1 MPWMRQKMLSWGMG
15 ICWYYI
21 TYWNIFHVSDFYLI
35 NKTFTFK
42 LVLSDNKFGFAGNI
56 WTCLSANITI
66 HNVVTGIINEPQK
79 LRLPDIVEFTH
90 FSFKSKTWTFI
101 TILASYFCQRC
112 IRYASFMISWFNHF
126 IFSEKLCIKVL
137 FFAHRGHLQELK
149 VRDLKILCLS
159 QLCSLTYPI
168 INVGI

>member
-1 MPWMRQKMLSWGMG
+1 MPWMRQNMLSWGMG
-15 ICWYYI
+15 FCWYHI
-21 TYWNIFHVSDFYLI
+21 AYWNIFHVSDFYLI

-42 LVLSDNKFGFAGNI
+42 LFLSGNKFGFAGNI
-56 WTCLSANITI
+56 WTCLSANITM

-90 FSFKSKTWTFI
+90 FSLKSKTRTFI
-101 TILASYFCQRC
+101 TILASYFHRCC
-112 IRYASFMISWFNHF
+112 IRYASFMINWFNHF

-137 FFAHRGHLQELK
+137 FFCSSWSLEELK
-149 VRDLKILCLS
+149 VCDLKLLCLS
-159 QLCSLTYPI
+159 QLCGLSYQI